1 MLRTIYFIARYILFN
16 NYFVMF
22 RILKSH
28 LIVGGFIDLTLLIES
43 ISCLSYENK
52 MAVHVVGRYPL
63 T

>member
-1 MLRTIYFIARYILFN
+1 
-16 NYFVMF
+16 MF